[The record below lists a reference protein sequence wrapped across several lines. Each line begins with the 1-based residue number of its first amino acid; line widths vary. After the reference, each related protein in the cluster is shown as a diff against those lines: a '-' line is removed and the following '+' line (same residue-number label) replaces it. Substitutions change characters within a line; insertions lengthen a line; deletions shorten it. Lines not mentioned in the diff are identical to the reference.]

1 MVFFLWTSLNFS
13 TIFFIYIRKGF
24 NTKGGS
30 YTMAWYTDLFCRI
43 VFNDKSYNDLCEVE
57 DDLDTAKRLIKT
69 VEDEL
74 FGLVMMT
81 EPNKMLSKS
90 IEEDECDAMDILR
103 ARFNQC
109 MESLEEYC
117 LDRDKLDLLVYNWKK
132 CHNDQGLA
140 IAPPDEMDWD
150 DCYMDGDFIKTVKD
164 KNTD

>member
-1 MVFFLWTSLNFS
+1 
-13 TIFFIYIRKGF
+13 
-24 NTKGGS
+24 
-30 YTMAWYTDLFCRI
+30 MAWYTDLFCRI
-43 VFNDKSYNDLCEVE
+43 DFSDKSYNDLCEVE
-57 DDLDTAKRLIKT
+57 DDLDTAMRLIKT

-117 LDRDKLDLLVYNWKK
+117 LDRDKLDLLVYNWKN
-132 CHNDQGLA
+132 CPNDQGLA